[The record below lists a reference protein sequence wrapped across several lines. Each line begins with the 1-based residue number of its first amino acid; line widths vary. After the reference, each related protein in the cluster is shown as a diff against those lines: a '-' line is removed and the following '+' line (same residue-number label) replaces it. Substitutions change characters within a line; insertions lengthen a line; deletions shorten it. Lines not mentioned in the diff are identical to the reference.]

1 MAVYPSALQ
10 LDGAPIEGSNP
21 LPMFRSRNR
30 DREANDNGTLTERHR
45 EKLGY
50 ETGERYLPY
59 RMQDRYS
66 RKLRPMNIETIVLE
80 NEKLRATFLPRYGG
94 RLYSLVDKGTGRD
107 ILYANPVFRP
117 GNLAILNAWFSGGI
131 EWNIG
136 QVGHTFGT
144 CSPMHAAKL
153 VDADGHEFLRMYDY
167 ERCRNVFWQMDF
179 HLPPGSEQ
187 LQLYVRIVNDNETS
201 VPMYWWTNIAV
212 AETPQARV
220 FSGTDE
226 VIYIDHG
233 VKGFG
238 LGRLPVL
245 PTVPGADVSYPM
257 NFPFSNEYFFQTPA
271 SAEAPW
277 EAVAYEDGRLFY
289 ERSSS
294 LLRYRKMFCW
304 GHHAG
309 GRRWCDFLSR
319 PGEGNYIEIQGGF
332 APTQMHGMDMPPGT
346 EWSFTQVF
354 GMTDVTAERAIGPD
368 WAAANDYVGEQVE
381 QLVPQMELLRLH
393 ETLAAESLKPPGE
406 TLFAGSGWG
415 ALEALRRERQAREA
429 SEGTSSAWAG
439 RGEPDEDPNLR
450 QGRSGPELAPSAK
463 QGRDVLPQGFVF
475 PPLDPEDADA
485 EYADWLSLLADGR
498 MPERAPEEQPRAWMI
513 QEEWLTLLEGRLAEA
528 GRGSWN
534 EQLHLGVMLYE
545 RGREAEAV
553 EAWRTSL
560 ALRPSVWAYRNL
572 AEAMR
577 RDGKL
582 TEALAY
588 CDEALALTPV
598 FPDQALSEEYIRLL
612 IEATRYQDAWTFYNR
627 LPKKQQSA
635 DRIQIIVGAAAL
647 ELGEEAFIN
656 RLFLQEF
663 AVIREGELLIID
675 LWYGYHARKLAKEL
689 GEPLGEHHIEEVKLS
704 FPPPNNIDFRIV
716 GE

>member
-1 MAVYPSALQ
+1 MAVYPSMLQ
-10 LDGAPIEGSNP
+10 LDGAPIEGNNP
-21 LPMFRSRNR
+21 LPMFMSRNR
-30 DREANDNGTLTERHR
+30 NRETNDNGTLTERQR

-66 RKLRPMNIETIVLE
+66 RKLQPMNIETIVLE

-94 RLYSLVDKGTGRD
+94 RLYSLVDKETNRD

-117 GNLAILNAWFSGGI
+117 GNLATLNAWFSGGI

-153 VDADGHEFLRMYDY
+153 ADANGHEFLRLFDY
-167 ERCRNVFWQMDF
+167 ERCKNVFWQMDF

-187 LQLYVRIVNDNETS
+187 LQLHVRIVNDNDVS

-212 AETPQARV
+212 PETPQARV
-220 FSGTDE
+220 FSETDE

-238 LGRLPVL
+238 LGTLPLL

-257 NFPFSNEYFFQTPA
+257 NFPFSNEYFFQTPETA
-271 SAEAPW
+271 KAPW
-277 EAVAYEDGRLFY
+277 EAVVYEDGRMFY

-332 APTQMHGMDMPPGT
+332 APTQMHGMDMPPDT

-354 GMTDVTAERAIGPD
+354 GMSDVAVDRAIGSD
-368 WAAANDYVGEQVE
+368 WQPANGYVRDQVE
-381 QLVPQMELLRLH
+381 LQISQEELLRLH
-393 ETLAAESLKPPGE
+393 ETLAEESLKPPGE

-415 ALEALRRERQAREA
+415 SLEEARRERQ
-429 SEGTSSAWAG
+429 G
-439 RGEPDEDPNLR
+439 RG
-450 QGRSGPELAPSAK
+450 S
-463 QGRDVLPQGFVF
+463 LPQGFVF
-475 PPLDPEDADA
+475 PPLDPENADA

-498 MPERAPEEQPRAWMI
+498 MPKRTPEEQPRSWMV
-513 QEEWLTLLEGRLAEA
+513 QDEWLTLLSDIVSTIRH
-528 GRGSWN
+528 GSWN
-534 EQLHLGVMLYE
+534 EHLHLGVMLYE
-545 RGREAEAV
+545 HGREEEAI

-560 ALRPSVWAYRNL
+560 SLQPSIWAYRNL

-582 TEALAY
+582 AEALAY
-588 CDEALALTPV
+588 WDEALSLTPI

-612 IEATRYQDAWTFYNR
+612 IEAERYQDAWSFYKS
-627 LPKKQQSA
+627 LPGKQQSA

-689 GEPLGEHHIEEVKLS
+689 GEPFGEQHIEEVKLS

>member
-1 MAVYPSALQ
+1 MAVYPSMLQ

-30 DREANDNGTLTERHR
+30 DRAANDNGSLTERHR

-66 RKLRPMNIETIVLE
+66 RKLQPMNIESIVLE
-80 NEKLRATFLPRYGG
+80 NEKLRATFLPAYGG
-94 RLYSLVDKGTGRD
+94 RLYSLVDRSTGRD
-107 ILYANPVFRP
+107 ILYTNPVFRP

-153 VDADGHEFLRMYDY
+153 TDGNGHEFLRMFDY
-167 ERCRNVFWQMDF
+167 ERCKNVFWQMDF

-187 LQLYVRIVNDNETS
+187 LQLHVRIVNDNDVS

-212 AETPQARV
+212 PETPQARV
-220 FSGTDE
+220 FSETDE

-238 LGRLPVL
+238 LGRLPEL

-257 NFPFSNEYFFQTPA
+257 NFPFSNEYFFQTTE
-271 SAEAPW
+271 SARAPW

-289 ERSSS
+289 ERSTS

-332 APTQMHGMDMPPGT
+332 APTQMHGLDMPPGT
-346 EWSFTQVF
+346 EWSFTQLF
-354 GMTDVTAERAIGPD
+354 GMTDADAGQTIGPE
-368 WAAANDYVGEQVE
+368 WKRANDTVRGRVE
-381 QLVPQMELLRLH
+381 ELVPEDGLLGLH
-393 ETLAAESLKPPGE
+393 EGLAAESLKPPGE
-406 TLFAGSGWG
+406 TLYAGSGWG
-415 ALEALRRERQAREA
+415 ALEAMRCELQ
-429 SEGTSSAWAG
+429 S
-439 RGEPDEDPNLR
+439 
-450 QGRSGPELAPSAK
+450 QGG
-463 QGRDVLPQGFVF
+463 LPKGFAF
-475 PPLDPEDADA
+475 PPLDPEDSHA
-485 EYADWLSLLADGR
+485 EYSDWLRLLLDGR
-498 MPERAPEEQPRAWMI
+498 MPERTAVEQPRAWMV
-513 QEEWLTLLEGRLAEA
+513 QDEWLTLLSDIVSKVRH
-528 GRGSWN
+528 GSWN
-534 EQLHLGVMLYE
+534 EHLHLGVMLYE
-545 RGREAEAV
+545 RGREAEAI
-553 EAWRTSL
+553 EAWLTSL
-560 ALRPSVWAYRNL
+560 SLQPSVWAYRNL

-577 RDGKL
+577 RDGKQA
-582 TEALAY
+582 EALAY
-588 CDEALALTPV
+588 WDEALLLSPV
-598 FPDQALSEEYIRLL
+598 LPDQALSEEYIRLL
-612 IEATRYQDAWTFYNR
+612 IEAGHYREAWSFYNR
-627 LPKKQQSA
+627 LPMKQQSA

-689 GEPLGEHHIEEVKLS
+689 GEPFGERHIEEAKLS